1 MKVIPAVMK
10 ERRVGFFPN
19 IHHLLQGSIKYRL
32 LFFLILFALVP
43 LTILGAVSYS
53 ISKRTI
59 DNKVRDY
66 SERLIIQTAENVD
79 FRLSAYKD
87 TMIQIITNPEII
99 RILKEINTTAPV
111 EQNRQES
118 ITLTTKLA
126 YYIATSPEFKSV
138 SFISKKHY
146 IKGIFWWNDTGD
158 VKSRFYRTTMR
169 GENNFGW
176 FPTRAGHFADSV
188 DNHTE
193 NVFSL
198 TKQIFDIND
207 GSSLGTVA
215 VLDIREEILAEICN
229 KSSTGLPIQ
238 SFIIDEN
245 GMIIAYPQEK
255 LLFKNIKNI
264 LEPKTLFNAK
274 AFQRKQTSFWSR
286 YMGKRV
292 LVNTV
297 KLETNNWRVINII
310 DRSYLYRE
318 SNGVIKAI
326 LVIGFLCVFFAVLA
340 AYFIARGITRPLQ
353 QIVSAMKQVVA
364 GNLSVRIKKESF
376 STNPTNEFNIL
387 QNTFDFM
394 VSKIEELIDE
404 VYEEQNSKRIAEI
417 KALEMQFNPHFLYNT
432 LDTIKWAALIQKANN
447 AAEMANLLSRL
458 LHISLGKGEETIT
471 VLEEIEHVQ
480 CYLGIQKLRFNFNIE
495 INIIIAE
502 DTKTLKTP
510 KLILQPIVENAI
522 LHGLADKSEGATL
535 TIRTALV
542 DGKLKFEVEDNGL
555 GFDPQELNAIK
566 ESKRKSG
573 EIFSGI
579 GISNVNERIQLICGP
594 QYGIKISSQ
603 PQIGTKVEIWIP
615 ILTQEV
621 EKC

>member
-1 MKVIPAVMK
+1 MKLMAAMTKKYP
-10 ERRVGFFPN
+10 VGFGPK
-19 IHHLLQGSIKYRL
+19 IHALFQGSIKYRL

-43 LTILGAVSYS
+43 LIILGAVSYS

-59 DNKVRDY
+59 DHKVRDY
-66 SERLIIQTAENVD
+66 SERLIIQTAENAD

-99 RILKEINTTAPV
+99 RILKEINATAPIG
-111 EQNRQES
+111 QNRQES

-146 IKGIFWWNDTGD
+146 IKGIFWWNDNID
-158 VKSRFYRTTMR
+158 VKSRFYLTTMQ

-176 FPTRAGHFADSV
+176 FPTRVGHFADSV
-188 DNHTE
+188 DAHTE
-193 NVFSL
+193 KVFSL

-215 VLDIREEILAEICN
+215 VLDIREDILAEICE
-229 KSSTGLPIQ
+229 KSSAGLPIQ
-238 SFIIDEN
+238 SFIIDQN
-245 GMIIAYPQEK
+245 GMIVVHPQEK
-255 LLFKNIKNI
+255 LIFKNIKDI
-264 LEPKTLFNAK
+264 VEPQTLLKAK
-274 AFQRKQTSFWSR
+274 AFQKRQASFWSR
-286 YMGKRV
+286 YLGQRV

-297 KLETNNWRVINII
+297 KLETNDWRIVNII

-326 LVIGFLCVFFAVLA
+326 LVIAFLCVFFAILA

-353 QIVSAMKQVVA
+353 QMVSAMKQVVA
-364 GNLSVRIKKESF
+364 GNLAVRIEKTPFQS
-376 STNPTNEFNIL
+376 NPANEFYIL
-387 QNTFDFM
+387 QNTFDYM
-394 VSKIEELIDE
+394 VSKIEDLIAE

-417 KALEMQFNPHFLYNT
+417 RALEMQFNPHFLYNT

-471 VLEEIEHVQ
+471 VAEEIEHVQ
-480 CYLGIQKLRFNFNIE
+480 CYLGIQKLRFNFMIEVNIVV
-495 INIIIAE
+495 AE
-502 DTKTLKTP
+502 NTESLKTP

-522 LHGLADKSEGATL
+522 LHGLADKSEGAVL
-535 TIRTALV
+535 TIRADRI

-555 GFDPQELNAIK
+555 GFDLQELSAIK

-579 GISNVNERIQLICGP
+579 GISNVNQRIQLICGP
-594 QYGIKISSQ
+594 QYGIQIHSQ
-603 PQIGTKVEIWIP
+603 PQVGTKVEIWLP

-621 EKC
+621 EK

>member
-1 MKVIPAVMK
+1 MKLIPAMTK
-10 ERRVGFFPN
+10 KYLVGFGPK
-19 IHHLLQGSIKYRL
+19 IHALFQGSIKYRL

-43 LTILGAVSYS
+43 LIILGAVSYS

-59 DNKVRDY
+59 DHKVRDY

-87 TMIQIITNPEII
+87 TMIQIITNPDII
-99 RILKEINTTAPV
+99 RILKEINTTAPIG
-111 EQNRQES
+111 QNRQES

-146 IKGIFWWNDTGD
+146 IKGIFWWNDNID
-158 VKSRFYRTTMR
+158 VKSRFYLTTMQ
-169 GENNFGW
+169 GENEFGW
-176 FPTRAGHFADSV
+176 FPTRVGHFADSV
-188 DNHTE
+188 DAHTE
-193 NVFSL
+193 KVFSL

-207 GSSLGTVA
+207 GSALGTVA
-215 VLDIREEILAEICN
+215 VLDIREDILAEICE
-229 KSSTGLPIQ
+229 KSSAGLPIQ
-238 SFIIDEN
+238 SFIIDQN
-245 GMIIAYPQEK
+245 GMIVVHPQEK
-255 LLFKNIKNI
+255 LIFKNIKDI
-264 LEPKTLFNAK
+264 IEPQALLKAK
-274 AFQRKQTSFWSR
+274 AFQKRQASFWSR
-286 YMGKRV
+286 YLGQRV
-292 LVNTV
+292 LVDTV
-297 KLETNNWRVINII
+297 KLETNDWRIVNII

-326 LVIGFLCVFFAVLA
+326 LVIAFLCVFFAILA

-353 QIVSAMKQVVA
+353 QMVSAMKQVVA
-364 GNLSVRIKKESF
+364 GNLAVRIEKTPFQS
-376 STNPTNEFNIL
+376 NPANEFYML
-387 QNTFDFM
+387 QNTFDYM
-394 VSKIEELIDE
+394 VSKIEDLIAE

-417 KALEMQFNPHFLYNT
+417 RALEMQFNPHFLYNT

-471 VLEEIEHVQ
+471 VAEEIEHVQ
-480 CYLGIQKLRFNFNIE
+480 CYLGIQKLRFNFRIEVNIMV
-495 INIIIAE
+495 AE
-502 DTKTLKTP
+502 NTKSLKTP

-522 LHGLADKSEGATL
+522 LHGLADKSEGAVL
-535 TIRTALV
+535 TIRA
-542 DGKLKFEVEDNGL
+542 DRIGGNLKFEVEDNGL
-555 GFDPQELNAIK
+555 GFDPQELSAIK

-579 GISNVNERIQLICGP
+579 GISNVNQRIQLICGP
-594 QYGIKISSQ
+594 QYGIQIHSQ
-603 PQIGTKVEIWIP
+603 PQVGTKVEIWLP

-621 EKC
+621 EK

>member
-1 MKVIPAVMK
+1 MKFMPTMTK
-10 ERRVGFFPN
+10 KYPVGFGPK
-19 IHHLLQGSIKYRL
+19 IHALFQGSIKYRL
-32 LFFLILFALVP
+32 LFFFILFALVP
-43 LTILGAVSYS
+43 LIILGAVSYS

-59 DNKVRDY
+59 DHKVRDY

-87 TMIQIITNPEII
+87 TMIQIITNPDII
-99 RILKEINTTAPV
+99 RILKEINATAPIG
-111 EQNRQES
+111 QNRQES

-146 IKGIFWWNDTGD
+146 IKGIFWWNDNID
-158 VKSRFYRTTMR
+158 VKSRFYLTTMQ

-176 FPTRAGHFADSV
+176 FPTRVGHFADSV
-188 DNHTE
+188 DAHTE
-193 NVFSL
+193 KVFSL

-215 VLDIREEILAEICN
+215 VLDIREDILAEICE
-229 KSSTGLPIQ
+229 KSSAGLPIQ
-238 SFIIDEN
+238 SFIIDQN
-245 GMIIAYPQEK
+245 GMIVVHPQEK
-255 LLFKNIKNI
+255 LLFKNIKDMV
-264 LEPKTLFNAK
+264 EPQALLKAK
-274 AFQRKQTSFWSR
+274 VFQKRQASFWSR
-286 YMGKRV
+286 YLGQRV

-297 KLETNNWRVINII
+297 KLETNDWRIVNII
-310 DRSYLYRE
+310 DRTYLYRE

-326 LVIGFLCVFFAVLA
+326 LVIAFLCVFFAILA

-353 QIVSAMKQVVA
+353 QMVSAMQQVVA
-364 GNLSVRIKKESF
+364 GNLAVRIEKTPFQS
-376 STNPTNEFNIL
+376 NPANEFYIL
-387 QNTFDFM
+387 QNTFDYM
-394 VSKIEELIDE
+394 VSKIEDLIAE

-417 KALEMQFNPHFLYNT
+417 RALEMQFNPHFLYNT

-471 VLEEIEHVQ
+471 VAEEIEHVQ
-480 CYLGIQKLRFNFNIE
+480 CYLGIQKLRFNFMIEVNIMV
-495 INIIIAE
+495 AE
-502 DTKTLKTP
+502 NTKSLKTP

-522 LHGLADKSEGATL
+522 LHGLADKNEGAVL
-535 TIRTALV
+535 TIRANRI

-555 GFDPQELNAIK
+555 GFDPQELSAIK

-579 GISNVNERIQLICGP
+579 GISNVNQRIQLICGP
-594 QYGIKISSQ
+594 QYGIQIHSQ
-603 PQIGTKVEIWIP
+603 PQVGTKVEIWLP

-621 EKC
+621 EK

>member
-1 MKVIPAVMK
+1 MKLMPAMTK
-10 ERRVGFFPN
+10 KYPVGFWPK
-19 IHHLLQGSIKYRL
+19 IHALFQGSIKYRL

-43 LTILGAVSYS
+43 LIILGAVSYS

-99 RILKEINTTAPV
+99 RILKEINATAPIG
-111 EQNRQES
+111 QNRQES

-146 IKGIFWWNDTGD
+146 VKGIFWWNDNID
-158 VKSRFYRTTMR
+158 VKSRFYLTTTQ

-176 FPTRAGHFADSV
+176 FPTRVGHFADSV
-188 DNHTE
+188 DAHTE
-193 NVFSL
+193 KVFSL

-215 VLDIREEILAEICN
+215 VLDIREDILAEICE
-229 KSSTGLPIQ
+229 KSSAGLPIQ
-238 SFIIDEN
+238 SFIIDQN
-245 GMIIAYPQEK
+245 GMIVVHPQEK
-255 LLFKNIKNI
+255 LIFKNIKDI
-264 LEPKTLFNAK
+264 VEPQTLLKAK
-274 AFQRKQTSFWSR
+274 AFQKRQASFWSR
-286 YMGKRV
+286 YLGQRV

-297 KLETNNWRVINII
+297 KLETNDWRIVNII

-326 LVIGFLCVFFAVLA
+326 LVIAFLCVFFAILA

-364 GNLSVRIKKESF
+364 GNLAVRIEKTPFQS
-376 STNPTNEFNIL
+376 NPANEFYIL
-387 QNTFDFM
+387 QNTFDYM
-394 VSKIEELIDE
+394 VSKIEDLIAE

-417 KALEMQFNPHFLYNT
+417 RALEMQFNPHFLYNT

-471 VLEEIEHVQ
+471 VAEEIEHVQ
-480 CYLGIQKLRFNFNIE
+480 CYLGIQKLRFNFMIDVNIMV
-495 INIIIAE
+495 AE
-502 DTKTLKTP
+502 NTKSLKTP

-522 LHGLADKSEGATL
+522 LHGLADKSEGAIL
-535 TIRTALV
+535 TIRADRI

-555 GFDPQELNAIK
+555 GFDPQELSAIK

-573 EIFSGI
+573 EIFTGI
-579 GISNVNERIQLICGP
+579 GISNVNQRIQLICGP
-594 QYGIKISSQ
+594 QYGIQIHSQ
-603 PQIGTKVEIWIP
+603 PQVGTKVEIWLP

-621 EKC
+621 EK

>member
-1 MKVIPAVMK
+1 MKLMSAKTPK
-10 ERRVGFFPN
+10 NPLGFWPKTHPLF
-19 IHHLLQGSIKYRL
+19 HGSIKYRL

-43 LTILGAVSYS
+43 LIILGAVSYS

-59 DNKVRDY
+59 DHKVRDY
-66 SERLIIQTAENVD
+66 SERLISQTAENVD

-87 TMIQIITNPEII
+87 TMIQIITNPDII
-99 RILKEINTTAPV
+99 RILKEINATAPIG
-111 EQNRQES
+111 QNRQES

-138 SFISKKHY
+138 SFISQKHY
-146 IKGIFWWNDTGD
+146 IKGIFWWNDNVD
-158 VKSRFYRTTMR
+158 VKSRFYRTTMQ

-188 DNHTE
+188 DAHTE
-193 NVFSL
+193 KVFSL

-215 VLDIREEILAEICN
+215 VLDIREDILAEICE
-229 KSSTGLPIQ
+229 KSSAGLPIQ
-238 SFIIDEN
+238 SFIIDQN
-245 GMIIAYPQEK
+245 GMIVVHPQEK
-255 LLFKNIKNI
+255 LLFKNIKDI
-264 LEPKTLFNAK
+264 VEPQGLLKAK
-274 AFQRKQTSFWSR
+274 AFQKKQASFWSR
-286 YMGKRV
+286 YLGQRV

-297 KLETNNWRVINII
+297 KLETNNWRIVNII
-310 DRSYLYRE
+310 DRTYLYRE

-326 LVIGFLCVFFAVLA
+326 LVIAFLCVFFAILA

-353 QIVSAMKQVVA
+353 QMVSAMQQVVA
-364 GNLSVRIKKESF
+364 GNLAVRIEKTPFQS
-376 STNPTNEFNIL
+376 NPANEFSIL
-387 QNTFDFM
+387 QNTFDYM
-394 VSKIEELIDE
+394 VSKIEDLIAE

-417 KALEMQFNPHFLYNT
+417 RALEMQFNPHFLYNT

-471 VLEEIEHVQ
+471 VSEEIEHVQ
-480 CYLGIQKLRFNFNIE
+480 CYLGIQKLRFNFTIEVNIMV
-495 INIIIAE
+495 AE
-502 DTKTLKTP
+502 NTSSLKTP

-522 LHGLADKSEGATL
+522 LHGLADKSEGAVL
-535 TIRTALV
+535 TIRV
-542 DGKLKFEVEDNGL
+542 DRIDGKLKFEVEDNGL
-555 GFDPQELNAIK
+555 GYDPQELSAIK

-579 GISNVNERIQLICGP
+579 GISNVNQRIQLICGP
-594 QYGIKISSQ
+594 QYGIQIHSQ
-603 PQIGTKVEIWIP
+603 PQVGTKVEIWLP

-621 EKC
+621 EK

>member
-1 MKVIPAVMK
+1 MKLMPAMTK
-10 ERRVGFFPN
+10 KYPVGFWPK
-19 IHHLLQGSIKYRL
+19 IHALFQGSIKYRL

-43 LTILGAVSYS
+43 LIILGAVSYS

-99 RILKEINTTAPV
+99 RILKEINATAPIG
-111 EQNRQES
+111 QNRQES

-146 IKGIFWWNDTGD
+146 VKGIFWWNDNID
-158 VKSRFYRTTMR
+158 VKSRFYLTTTQ

-176 FPTRAGHFADSV
+176 FPTRVGHFADSV
-188 DNHTE
+188 DAHTE
-193 NVFSL
+193 KVFSL

-215 VLDIREEILAEICN
+215 VLDIREDILAEICE
-229 KSSTGLPIQ
+229 KSSAGLPIQ
-238 SFIIDEN
+238 SFIIDQN
-245 GMIIAYPQEK
+245 GMIVVHPQEK
-255 LLFKNIKNI
+255 LIFKNIKDI
-264 LEPKTLFNAK
+264 VEPQTLLKAK
-274 AFQRKQTSFWSR
+274 AFQKRQASFWSR
-286 YMGKRV
+286 YLGQRV

-297 KLETNNWRVINII
+297 KLETNDWRIVNII

-326 LVIGFLCVFFAVLA
+326 LVIAFLCVFFAILA

-364 GNLSVRIKKESF
+364 GNLAVRIEKTPFQS
-376 STNPTNEFNIL
+376 NPANEFYIL
-387 QNTFDFM
+387 QNTFDYM
-394 VSKIEELIDE
+394 VSKIEDLIAE

-417 KALEMQFNPHFLYNT
+417 RALEMQFNPHFLYNT

-471 VLEEIEHVQ
+471 VAEEIEHVQ
-480 CYLGIQKLRFNFNIE
+480 CYLGIQKLRFNFMIDVNIMV
-495 INIIIAE
+495 AE
-502 DTKTLKTP
+502 NTKSLKTP

-522 LHGLADKSEGATL
+522 LHGLADKSEGAIL
-535 TIRTALV
+535 TIRADRI

-555 GFDPQELNAIK
+555 GFDPQELSAIK

-579 GISNVNERIQLICGP
+579 GISNVNQRIQLICGP
-594 QYGIKISSQ
+594 QYGIQIHSQ
-603 PQIGTKVEIWIP
+603 PQVGTKVEIWLP

-621 EKC
+621 EK